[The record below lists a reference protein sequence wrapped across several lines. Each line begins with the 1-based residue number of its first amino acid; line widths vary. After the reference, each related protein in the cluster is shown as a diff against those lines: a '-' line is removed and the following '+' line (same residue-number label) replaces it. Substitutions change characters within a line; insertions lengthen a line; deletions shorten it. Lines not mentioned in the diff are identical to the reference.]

1 MPYTVELLCFSYTVA
16 CSSHNREIIKRL
28 RYSNK
33 ILLPQTVLYNISQN
47 EEQMKNKLYFKV
59 SHKESGYGSVCGVH
73 EFTAPPGVVHI
84 PYHIMEECGIQ
95 EGSTVKVDLVCPVKG
110 SFMKLRLHNSK
121 DFSKLNNPKVVLEKY
136 LSSDYPIV
144 TENRTIAL
152 YYADLDKLFYID
164 IVETKPAPVIEILN
178 TDINVD
184 FDKALDAI
192 DEPTKVSSSYPDPP
206 GQLNEDIK
214 ITAGQ
219 ETKRNGVNVSRNVKL
234 QQHKTNNEFVPFSGK
249 GNVLGSK

>member
-1 MPYTVELLCFSYTVA
+1 MPYTVELLCFSYT
-16 CSSHNREIIKRL
+16 CSSQNEDMVKKL
-28 RYSNK
+28 KYSNK
-33 ILLPQTVLYNISQN
+33 ILLPQGVLYNISQH
-47 EEQMKNKLYFKV
+47 EEQMENKLYFKV
-59 SHKESGYGSVCGVH
+59 SHLESGYGSVCGVH

-95 EGSTVKVDLVCPVKG
+95 QGSTVKVDLITPVKG
-110 SFMKLRLHNSK
+110 TFMKLRLHNSK
-121 DFSKLNNPKVVLEKY
+121 DFSKLSNPKVVLEKY

-184 FDKALDAI
+184 FDKALDAV
-192 DEPTKVSSSYPDPP
+192 DKPVETSPP
-206 GQLNEDIK
+206 PSEQQNKNIK
-214 ITAGQ
+214 ISPGE
-219 ETKRNGVNVSRNVKL
+219 ETKQNTSAFSRNRKL
-234 QQHKTNNEFVPFSGK
+234 QEHKTTGGFVPFSGK
-249 GNVLGSK
+249 GHVLGSK